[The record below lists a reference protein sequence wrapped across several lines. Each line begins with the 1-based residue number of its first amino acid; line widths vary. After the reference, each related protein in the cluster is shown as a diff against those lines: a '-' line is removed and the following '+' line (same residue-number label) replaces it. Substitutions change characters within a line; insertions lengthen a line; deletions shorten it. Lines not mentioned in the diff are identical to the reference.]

1 MTNSIEL
8 QVISRLIN
16 TDDQIERDRL
26 CGFDSS
32 YYSIFKDEIEFI
44 FDHIDKTG
52 KSPDNFTFLSNF
64 PDFTFVEVN
73 EPISYLESELKR
85 NKQNIL
91 LLETFNRL
99 SDLGSGDIEDAWEYL
114 NRQCSLASE
123 LDNAKPLDIVKEA
136 EARAATIIEYNK
148 QLRIPTGFKQLDDV
162 MYGGMSTV
170 EDLILLVARTNA
182 GKSWVCTRVMES
194 AQSHGFPVLYYSP
207 EMQSSFIGTRFDTW
221 RGHFK
226 NSELHKG
233 QYSDDY
239 KAYIKNLSSS
249 NQCEALVVEDK
260 DMSEGKTTVKALET
274 LVKRHHI
281 KLLILDG
288 LSYIA
293 PAAHMRYSNESTK
306 YRDIC
311 NDLFKLSK
319 TYGCAVFVAVQANRE
334 TKDNKDENGAPFPS
348 VYNIAESDHPA
359 RIATQVFALRQMY
372 EQHILELRLEKS
384 RTAKNDKQTFAYS
397 VDFNTGSMEFV
408 SSAQVE
414 EMLEMPQATFETPKV
429 TAEISSH
436 IESEDIVTV
445 EDDEEDYADVEF

>member
-16 TDDQIERDRL
+16 TDDQIEQDRL

-73 EPISYLESELKR
+73 EPISYLESELKK

-239 KAYIKNLSSS
+239 RAYIKNLSSS

-274 LVKRHHI
+274 
-281 KLLILDG
+281 
-288 LSYIA
+288 
-293 PAAHMRYSNESTK
+293 
-306 YRDIC
+306 
-311 NDLFKLSK
+311 
-319 TYGCAVFVAVQANRE
+319 
-334 TKDNKDENGAPFPS
+334 
-348 VYNIAESDHPA
+348 
-359 RIATQVFALRQMY
+359 
-372 EQHILELRLEKS
+372 
-384 RTAKNDKQTFAYS
+384 
-397 VDFNTGSMEFV
+397 
-408 SSAQVE
+408 
-414 EMLEMPQATFETPKV
+414 
-429 TAEISSH
+429 
-436 IESEDIVTV
+436 
-445 EDDEEDYADVEF
+445 